1 MESKIYSPKS
11 FPADFPFSIKFT
23 DMEPYYCMNHTFH
36 WHNYLEIAFV
46 KKGKGIYYVENRTYE
61 MNEGD
66 IVVINNIEPHYM
78 EVLPPVNM
86 VMPVIMF
93 EPQLI
98 WSSENHFDYQYM
110 EPFFERSSNF
120 NNKIDSRSEIGQRI
134 FSLLS
139 EIEDEFV
146 NKTVGYKLMIKAKLL
161 HIITYLIRHYQ
172 DASKSTESLSA
183 KSKKLEKLGKV
194 FEYINKNYSQKI
206 GLDTLAELA
215 FMSPNYFSAFFK
227 QSTGFSPIEYLNK
240 FRVSKSIEML
250 KETDYSIAQIAL
262 ECGFYNLANYN
273 KIFKHFT
280 ETTPSFIRKSS
291 EK

>member
-1 MESKIYSPKS
+1 
-11 FPADFPFSIKFT
+11 
-23 DMEPYYCMNHTFH
+23 
-36 WHNYLEIAFV
+36 
-46 KKGKGIYYVENRTYE
+46 
-61 MNEGD
+61 
-66 IVVINNIEPHYM
+66 M
-78 EVLPPVNM
+78 EVLPPINM
-86 VMPVIMF
+86 VMPVVMF
-93 EPQLI
+93 EPQLV
-98 WSSENHFDYQYM
+98 WSTENRFDYQYM
-110 EPFFERSSNF
+110 EPFFERSSTF
-120 NNKIDSRSEIGQRI
+120 NNKIDSKSEIGQKI

-172 DASKSTESLSA
+172 DDSKSAESLSS

-194 FEYINKNYSQKI
+194 FEYINENYSQKI
-206 GLDTLAELA
+206 GLDTMAELA
-215 FMSPNYFSAFFK
+215 YMSPNYFSAFFK

-262 ECGFYNLANYN
+262 DCGFYNLANYN

-280 ETTPSFIRKSS
+280 ETTPSKIRKGS